1 MLQVERLFRQCRMLL
16 RRCCRFWQQCY
27 RFRQQCRMKFRPFD
41 KVETNWTCSICL
53 DFVEMTKFY
62 DKRSAL
68 LPFVATKSNVA
79 STKTTHEV
87 FRTSCFYQTQE
98 STVDNIFRCACRKN
112 LEFLTRRY
120 SFSWSSIVVCSSFKS
135 CKFEWVF
142 NWKKL
147 DVHVLW
153 YVRFVYFCGFYLDL
167 YNYLYIF
174 YMATCKRLKCPS
186 FGHSIRVNSTV
197 LIFVYY
203 ISFALIGLK

>member
-1 MLQVERLFRQCRMLL
+1 MRALGLKWRGSAQGQSFLGWDGEWHHSRVLVSADMFFSLSCNLRTRGHSYKLFLPDSRINCRQH
-16 RRCCRFWQQCY
+16 F
-27 RFRQQCRMKFRPFD
+27 
-41 KVETNWTCSICL
+41 
-53 DFVEMTKFY
+53 
-62 DKRSAL
+62 
-68 LPFVATKSNVA
+68 
-79 STKTTHEV
+79 
-87 FRTSCFYQTQE
+87 
-98 STVDNIFRCACRKN
+98 FRCACRKN